1 MAAPAHKDEVPGAI
15 RVAAR
20 ALIIEEGRLLVMT
33 MADAKGQWC
42 VTPGGGVHRGETLG
56 QGLRREVREEV
67 GIEVTPDDIVY
78 VRELIGSSVK
88 VQFGGI
94 NSDTHQLEIFF
105 HCRRKGEVK
114 LGENPDTHCTGFA
127 WVPLK
132 ELKQRNFFPETLAE
146 RLSGDVS
153 TGFVPHRNYLGDA

>member
-1 MAAPAHKDEVPGAI
+1 MAAPVHKDEVPGAI

-42 VTPGGGVHRGETLG
+42 VTPGGGIHRGETLG

-78 VRELIGSSVK
+78 VRELIGSSAK

-94 NSDTHQLEIFF
+94 NDQTHQLEIFF

-114 LGENPDTHCTGFA
+114 LGETPDSHCTGFA

-132 ELKQRNFFPETLAE
+132 ELRARNFFPETLAE
-146 RLSGDVS
+146 RLASDVS